1 LGQAEI
7 AFLPLTGSA
16 KHAQKVRAKTAFCL
30 HNGFCQK
37 RTTEE
42 ENAMKSLTRFVT
54 KFTSLIVAVLS
65 CFDRVRFT
73 GYLPITSGTALEGFV
88 DHVLRI
94 RRCEFMAFAEK
105 QSEIVVEHAKRLA
118 EQAGAEYEF
127 LQGSHRKETIVD
139 KILRERPISQG
150 LICVL
155 CCMECCPSFKLKHG
169 KDRPSLVNARRQ
181 QRVLY
186 FYFLDS
192 DLGLIHIRLTT
203 WFPFTA
209 QVCVN
214 GHSWLAQQMLKRRLG
229 FTQQDNA
236 FIALNNPKAA
246 QRLADRFASQKWP
259 KILHRLVRQVN
270 PLLRQPWFRAFSY
283 YWVVDQ
289 AELSTDLIFTS
300 REALAGLYPRLL
312 DHAAVNF
319 SAQDILTF
327 LGRRFH
333 PRFDGEVL
341 TTCRKDRWPGA
352 RIKHRMKNNWLKMYD
367 KFGLVL
373 RIETVINN
381 PREFRVRRLRTR
393 NGRREMAWC
402 PMNKGVCNL
411 YRYHEVSLAANQRY
425 LDALS
430 VIEDPAPAYCQME
443 ELTEPVVLSGRSH
456 AGFNPASSAHLKLF
470 GAVLNGNHLLRGFR
484 NADIRESLFAPT
496 DQAAERRSQS
506 ASVGR
511 MLKRLHVRGLIAKV
525 PRSRRWHVTQKG
537 QHVLGALVRIYHHE
551 IPAGLR
557 TAA

>member
-1 LGQAEI
+1 L
-7 AFLPLTGSA
+7 
-16 KHAQKVRAKTAFCL
+16 
-30 HNGFCQK
+30 
-37 RTTEE
+37 E
-42 ENAMKSLTRFVT
+42 ENAMKVFSRFVA
-54 KFTSLIVAVLS
+54 KFASLIVAVLT

-73 GYLPITSGTALEGFV
+73 GYLPITSARALEGFV
-88 DHVLRI
+88 DHGLKI
-94 RRCEFMAFAEK
+94 RRCEFMAFAGK
-105 QSEIVVEHAKRLA
+105 QSEFVVEHAKRLA
-118 EQAGAEYEF
+118 EQAGAAYQF
-127 LQGSHRKETIVD
+127 LQGPHRKETIVD
-139 KILRERPISQG
+139 NLLRQRPISQG

-186 FYFLDS
+186 FYFLDPE
-192 DLGLIHIRLTT
+192 LGLIHIRLTT

-236 FIALNNPKAA
+236 FIALDNPKAA
-246 QRLADRFASQKWP
+246 QKIADRFASQNWP
-259 KILHRLVRQVN
+259 KILHRLLRQVN
-270 PLLRQPWFRAFSY
+270 PLLRQPWLRAFTY

-312 DHAAVNF
+312 DHAVVSF
-319 SAQDILTF
+319 SAKDILTF

-341 TTCRKDRWPGA
+341 TDCRKDRWPGA
-352 RIKHRMKNNWLKMYD
+352 RIKHRMKNNWLKMYA

-373 RIETVINN
+373 RVETVINN
-381 PREFRVRRLRTR
+381 PREFRVRRLRSR
-393 NGRREMAWC
+393 KGRREMVWC

-430 VIEDPAPAYCQME
+430 VVEDPAPAYRQME

-456 AGFNPASSAHLKLF
+456 AAFNPASRTHIRLF
-470 GAVLNGNHLLRGFR
+470 GALLDGHHLLRGFR
-484 NADIRESLFAPT
+484 NADIREALFGLT
-496 DQAAERRSQS
+496 DDDTQRRRQS

-511 MLKRLHVRGLIAKV
+511 MLKRLHVRALIAKV
-525 PRSRRWHVTQKG
+525 PRCRRWHVTQKG
-537 QHVLGALVRIYHHE
+537 HQVLGAAVRLYHHG
-551 IPAGLR
+551 IPGAMG
-557 TAA
+557 AAA

>member
-1 LGQAEI
+1 MVVPI
-7 AFLPLTGSA
+7 P
-16 KHAQKVRAKTAFCL
+16 
-30 HNGFCQK
+30 
-37 RTTEE
+37 TTLE
-42 ENAMKSLTRFVT
+42 ENAMKALTRFVT

-73 GYLPITSGTALEGFV
+73 GHLPISSARALEGFV

-94 RRCEFMAFAEK
+94 RRCEFMAFAEE
-105 QSEIVVEHAKRLA
+105 QSEIVIDHAKRLA
-118 EQAGAEYEF
+118 EQAGAGYQF
-127 LQGSHRKETIVD
+127 LQGSHRKEAIVD

-155 CCMECCPSFKLKHG
+155 CCMECCPSFKLKRG
-169 KDRPSLVNARRQ
+169 KDRPSLINARRQ

-186 FYFLDS
+186 FYFLDPE
-192 DLGLIHIRLTT
+192 LGLIHIRLTT

-214 GHSWLAQQMLKRRLG
+214 GHSWLAQQMLKRTLG

-236 FIALNNPKAA
+236 FIALDDPKAA
-246 QRLADRFASQKWP
+246 QQLADRFASQNWP

-270 PLLRQPWFRAFSY
+270 PLLRQRWFRAFSY

-327 LGRRFH
+327 LGRRLH
-333 PRFDGEVL
+333 PRFEGEVL
-341 TTCRKDRWPGA
+341 TDCRKDRWPGA

-430 VIEDPAPAYCQME
+430 VVEDPAPAYRQME
-443 ELTEPVVLSGRSH
+443 ELTEPVALSGRSH
-456 AGFNPASSAHLKLF
+456 AGFNPASAADVKLF

-484 NADIRESLFAPT
+484 NADIREALFGLT
-496 DQAAERRSQS
+496 DEAAERRRQS

-511 MLKRLHVRGLIAKV
+511 MLKRLHVRRLIAKV
-525 PRSRRWHVTQKG
+525 PRSRRWHVTEKG
-537 QHVLGALVRIYHHE
+537 QQLLGAAVRLYHHG
-551 IPAGLR
+551 IPARLR